1 MFNRREFA
9 AAAVAVSASLALP
22 RRALFAAAIDTTLY
36 DRALVID
43 MNTAPPVASD
53 AGVTKENVAML
64 RDAGVRVCKT
74 TIGGFGSSF
83 NDTIEELAFWQRMV
97 EEYPDALLQVR
108 SVADIDRAQRERKT
122 GMIFSFEG
130 ITMLDGQVDRINL
143 FRNLGV
149 RVMQLSYNIPSP
161 FGSGVLAKGG
171 LTELG
176 RAAIAKMNETG
187 VALDL
192 SHANEE
198 TSFAALAATART
210 PILSHGGCAAVHA
223 HPRNK
228 SDALLKA
235 AAAKGA
241 VLGIYMLPYIAA
253 SPKQPTVDDYLA
265 HMTHALDVMGE
276 DHVGIGTDVG
286 MEPFDTSAANM
297 AAFQQQLDQRKKA
310 GVSAPEEDRPTLLA
324 DANSPRKLA
333 QIADALAKRGLP
345 SRVIEKVL
353 GTNFRRALS
362 EAWT

>member
-1 MFNRREFA
+1 MLNRREFA
-9 AAAVAVSASLALP
+9 AAAVAASVSLAVP
-22 RRALFAAAIDTTLY
+22 RRAAAADPSLY

-43 MNTAPPVASD
+43 MNTAPPVSSA
-53 AGVTKENVAML
+53 AGMSKDDLAML
-64 RDAGVRVCKT
+64 RDSGVRICKT

-83 NDTIEELAFWQRMV
+83 TDTVDELAFWSRV
-97 EEYPDALLQVR
+97 IEEHPDALLQVR
-108 SVADIDRAQRERKT
+108 TVADIDRAQRERKS

-130 ITMLDGQVDRINL
+130 IAMLDGQLDRITL

-176 RAAIAKMNETG
+176 RAAITRMNETG

-198 TSFAALAATART
+198 TSLAALAATTKT

-253 SPKQPTVDDYLA
+253 SPKQPATDDYLA
-265 HMTHALDVMGE
+265 HMTHALAVMGE

-297 AAFQQQLDQRKKA
+297 AAFQRQLDERKKA
-310 GVSAPEEDRPTLLA
+310 GVSAPEEDRPTYLA
-324 DANSPRKLA
+324 DANVPRKLA
-333 QIADALAKRGLP
+333 QIADGLAKRGVA
-345 SRVIEKVL
+345 SRVIEKIL

-362 EAWT
+362 EAWGA